1 MLAKVRQ
8 QFRRL
13 RYVVPHALAEIAK
26 GVDEPT
32 VMSCKESVMLL
43 FHSFPSLRLVAA
55 I

>member
-8 QFRRL
+8 QFWRMCSVIS
-13 RYVVPHALAEIAK
+13 YALAEIAK